1 MNEKKQTKIMKLLN
15 EVVFPCSSGVYLFSE
30 RPALEGAHAVFCA
43 KEMFELLDNN
53 ALILTKEKRQKFEKH
68 KKGIQIVKS
77 WAKSKGLKAE
87 TEVDVSVGVADVLVY
102 ADDLGIFE
110 IGTTRPTKMIL
121 LLKHIVRLGTPCTVH
136 FWPYGTTD
144 AFVFRNWRRSK

>member
-1 MNEKKQTKIMKLLN
+1 MNREKQTKIMELLN
-15 EVVFPCSSGVYLFSE
+15 EVVFPCSRGVYLFSE

-43 KEMFELLDNN
+43 KEMFELLDSK

-68 KKGIQIVKS
+68 KKGIQIVRS
-77 WAKSKGLKAE
+77 WAKSQDLKVE

-121 LLKHIVRLGTPCTVH
+121 LLKYIVRQGVPCTVH

-144 AFVFRNWRRSK
+144 AFVFRNWK